1 LFNCVKGQ
9 FLSDCFC
16 CSVGISTG
24 TQTTPIQQNEFVNGH
39 NYPEESNEIVN
50 RKLQQQALFLQQQQ
64 QQQQQLQN
72 SGRTASQTSN
82 TYDYYYQQAKPQPA
96 SNYQKTHLNSQK

>member
-64 QQQQQLQN
+64 QQQLQN